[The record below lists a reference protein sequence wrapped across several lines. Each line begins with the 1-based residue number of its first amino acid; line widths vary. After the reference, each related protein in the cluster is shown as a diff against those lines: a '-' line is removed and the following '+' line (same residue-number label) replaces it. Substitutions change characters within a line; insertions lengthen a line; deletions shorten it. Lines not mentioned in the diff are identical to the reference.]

1 VACSEFIFRYNIR
14 TGQGTGGLYFGVG
27 RTRGLAAAGDA
38 FFETDTG
45 HGGVYRIPKPDGRPS
60 LVMAGLNR
68 PTYLAVLGATLF
80 VVDSGSG
87 KVATHDVS
95 GFSEN
100 RNFITGL
107 HGPSGIAARYPK
119 TAHRTF
125 TRNNSPSSIH

>member
-1 VACSEFIFRYNIR
+1 
-14 TGQGTGGLYFGVG
+14 
-27 RTRGLAAAGDA
+27 
-38 FFETDTG
+38 
-45 HGGVYRIPKPDGRPS
+45 
-60 LVMAGLNR
+60 MAGLNR